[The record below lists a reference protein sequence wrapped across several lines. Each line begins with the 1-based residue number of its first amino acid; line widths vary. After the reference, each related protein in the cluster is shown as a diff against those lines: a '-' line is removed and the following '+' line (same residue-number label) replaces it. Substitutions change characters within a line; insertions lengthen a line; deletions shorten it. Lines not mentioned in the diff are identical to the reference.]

1 MIQHEFGIQGF
12 NKSSSDEK
20 SQTLE
25 QTLKVMKV
33 LHFIYTNAY
42 MFTQQGVNFLL
53 HRSIEQTNQPIQDLE
68 LANLQSEV
76 RLGNFNHPKLDS
88 NLQKAI

>member
-1 MIQHEFGIQGF
+1 LQRKDSLYEYSQLRQRTKSQFVDEISASSINYLVQSLIQHEFGIQGF
-12 NKSSSDEK
+12 NKSSSDEN

-42 MFTQQGVNFLL
+42 MFTQ
-53 HRSIEQTNQPIQDLE
+53 
-68 LANLQSEV
+68 
-76 RLGNFNHPKLDS
+76 
-88 NLQKAI
+88 